1 MNLGMK
7 IQTDSPPMIQS
18 VFQDA
23 AWCRATTLVERI
35 ASRRGRVLFYQND
48 EGQAERRMLRWRSQ
62 PPFTNASVFAQ
73 RLAIDGL
80 TEDEFSSVLGE
91 PVESIRARLPGLSL
105 WLAELSQAF
114 SDGLSATALPF
125 PEGISEQLVGLL
137 KPLEPLIA
145 HSLARLHKSL
155 GQVLRARPKA
165 PVDSET
171 IERILFADLPRQLLA
186 IVSRTLVLEL
196 NVARLEGLLV
206 GDTPED
212 RYRSFL
218 ERLRQPEIVLAIMHE
233 YPVLARQ
240 LTTRLNQWVAFS
252 LEFVERLCADW
263 DLIRTTF
270 TPDKDPGF
278 LMHVQIAGD
287 RHCRGRSVLIAKFS
301 SGSRLVYKPKSMAVE
316 KHFQELLTWTNQ
328 HGNHPAFR
336 TLKILD
342 RISYGW
348 AEFVAAETCDSLPA
362 LRRFYERQ
370 GAFLALLYVLE
381 ATDFHC
387 ENVIAAGEHPV
398 LIDLEAIFHP
408 RPTVSQAEEEVDSAK
423 IAHSVLRVGLL
434 PGRDWSNADSEGID
448 LSGLGGA
455 AGQMTP
461 IGVPDWEE
469 AGTDVMRFTRK
480 RISIPG
486 AQNRPSLNGTEVAL
500 SDYVGE
506 IATGFASTYRLLLKH
521 RKDLLSRDG
530 LLARF
535 ADDEVR
541 AVLRT
546 TRTYAMLL
554 NESFHPDVLREALDR
569 DLLFDRLWVA
579 VESRPYL
586 AKVIFAERDDLQRGD
601 IPFFR
606 ARPGSRDLWTSSNTR
621 IQSFFDEPALVAVQ
635 RRLLQ
640 LSDRDLDLQLWMIR
654 ASVATTA
661 PGHAEGGRRAAY
673 KVNPSQGPVDH
684 DQLLRAARTV
694 GDRLESVAIRWNQ
707 NASWF
712 GLTLADERHWSIS
725 TLAEDLYDG
734 LPGITLFL
742 AYLGAISGERRY
754 KQLAQEACATT
765 LRRSQKNKSV
775 VTSIGAF
782 DGWGGTIYTLTHL
795 GALWHEPELIIKAE
809 AIVELLPTWIKQD
822 EKFDIIGGAAGCIG
836 SLIALYHH
844 GPSQRTLSAAIE
856 CGEHL
861 VAHAERT
868 EHGVG
873 WTISKQSMPLSG
885 FAHGAAGIAWALLK
899 LAALTGSA
907 RFQTTALG
915 AVAYERSLFSP
926 EAGNWRDLRVMATSD
941 SPMKGNG
948 KLFNIAWCNGA
959 PGIGLARL
967 STLRQL
973 ADAEARREIEIA
985 IDTTLNRG
993 LGHNHSL
1000 CHGDLGNLELLLQA
1014 GLVLNDERAHVE
1026 AYRHVSNIVES
1037 VVNDEF
1043 LCGTPSS
1050 VESPGLMTGLAGIG
1064 YGLLRL
1070 AEPARVP
1077 SVLMLE
1083 PPPPC
1088 DQPDNVANLRPTQ

>member
-1 MNLGMK
+1 
-7 IQTDSPPMIQS
+7 
-18 VFQDA
+18 
-23 AWCRATTLVERI
+23 
-35 ASRRGRVLFYQND
+35 
-48 EGQAERRMLRWRSQ
+48 MLRWRSQ
-62 PPFTNASVFAQ
+62 PPFTNASLFAQ
-73 RLAIDGL
+73 RLAIDGIA
-80 TEDEFSSVLGE
+80 EDEFLGLLGE
-91 PVESIRARLPGLSL
+91 PLGCIRARSPDPAP
-105 WLAELSQAF
+105 WLVELTQAF
-114 SDGLSATALPF
+114 SRSTSANTIHF
-125 PEGISEQLVGLL
+125 PEAMSEQDVGLL
-137 KPLEPLIA
+137 NFVKPLIA
-145 HSLARLHKSL
+145 HSLARLHESL
-155 GQVLRARPKA
+155 RQMVRARPKV

-186 IVSRTLVLEL
+186 MVSRTLVLEL

-206 GDTPED
+206 GDTPEE
-212 RYRSFL
+212 RYRSFC
-218 ERLRQPEIVLAIMHE
+218 ERLPEIALAIMHE

-240 LTTRLNQWVAFS
+240 LTLRLDQWLAFS
-252 LEFVERLCADW
+252 LEFVERLSADW
-263 DLIRTTF
+263 DLIRSTF
-270 TPDKDPGF
+270 SPDKDPGV
-278 LMHVQIAGD
+278 LIRLQGAGD
-287 RHCRGRSVLIAKFS
+287 RHRGGRGVVIAKFS
-301 SGSRLVYKPKSMAVE
+301 SGLRLVYKPKSMAVE
-316 KHFQELLTWTNQ
+316 KHFQELLTWMNQ

-336 TLKILD
+336 TLQILD

-348 AEFVAAETCDSLPA
+348 AEFVAAETCDSLPE
-362 LRRFYERQ
+362 LRRFYESQ
-370 GAFLALLYVLE
+370 GAYLALLYVLE

-408 RPTVSQAEEEVDSAK
+408 RRTVPQAEEEVDSAM

-434 PGRDWSNADSEGID
+434 PGCGWSNADSEGID

-455 AGQMTP
+455 AGQITP
-461 IGVPDWEE
+461 FPVPDWEK
-469 AGTDVMRFTRK
+469 AGTDEMTLTR
-480 RISIPG
+480 RRMTTPG
-486 AQNRPSLNGTEVAL
+486 ARNRPSLNGTEVAL
-500 SDYVGE
+500 SDYLGE
-506 IATGFASTYRLLLKH
+506 IATGFASAYRLLLKH
-521 RKDLLSRDG
+521 REDLLSRDG

-546 TRTYAMLL
+546 TRTYGVLL

-569 DLLFDRLWVA
+569 DLLFDRLWIA

-586 AKVIFAERDDLQRGD
+586 TEVIFAEREDLQKGD

-606 ARPGSRDLWTSSNTR
+606 TRPGCRDVWTSSNTR
-621 IQSFFDEPALVAVQ
+621 IQNFFDEPALVGVR
-635 RRLLQ
+635 RRLLR
-640 LSDRDLDLQLWMIR
+640 LSDRDLNLQLWMIR
-654 ASVATTA
+654 ASVATTT
-661 PGHAEGGRRAAY
+661 PGHGEGGRRAAY
-673 KVNPSQGPVDH
+673 KVNPSPGPFDH
-684 DQLLRAARTV
+684 DQLLRAARRV
-694 GDRLESVAIRWNQ
+694 GERVESVAVRWNK

-754 KQLAQEACATT
+754 TDLAQEACATM
-765 LRRSQKNKSV
+765 LRRSEKCKSFFK
-775 VTSIGAF
+775 SIGAF
-782 DGWGGTIYTLTHL
+782 DGWGGIIYTLTHL
-795 GALWHEPELIIKAE
+795 GALWHQPELIIKAE
-809 AIVELLPTWIKQD
+809 GIVELLPTWIKQD

-844 GPSQRTLSAAIE
+844 APSQRTLSAAIE

-861 VAHAERT
+861 VAHAEQT
-868 EHGVG
+868 DHGVG

-885 FAHGAAGIAWALLK
+885 FAHGGAGIAWALLK
-899 LAALTGSA
+899 LAELSA
-907 RFQTTALG
+907 RDRFRTTAL
-915 AVAYERSLFSP
+915 AAISHERSLFSP
-926 EAGNWRDLRVMATSD
+926 QAGNWRDLRVRATPD
-941 SPMKGNG
+941 SQLNQNG
-948 KLFNIAWCNGA
+948 DFFVTAWCNGA

-985 IDTTLNRG
+985 INTTLNRG
-993 LGHNHSL
+993 FGHNHSL

-1037 VVNDEF
+1037 VASDEF

-1077 SVLMLE
+1077 SVLVLE

>member
-1 MNLGMK
+1 
-7 IQTDSPPMIQS
+7 
-18 VFQDA
+18 
-23 AWCRATTLVERI
+23 
-35 ASRRGRVLFYQND
+35 
-48 EGQAERRMLRWRSQ
+48 MLRWRSQ

-73 RLAIDGL
+73 RLAIDGIA
-80 TEDEFSSVLGE
+80 EDEFLGLLGE
-91 PVESIRARLPGLSL
+91 PPGCIRARFPDPAP
-105 WLAELSQAF
+105 WLVNLTQAF
-114 SDGLSATALPF
+114 SRSTSANTIHF
-125 PEGISEQLVGLL
+125 PEGMSEQNVGLL
-137 KPLEPLIA
+137 NFVQPLIA
-145 HSLARLHKSL
+145 QSLARLHKSL
-155 GQVLRARPKA
+155 RQMLRARPV

-171 IERILFADLPRQLLA
+171 IEQILFANLPRQLFA
-186 IVSRTLVLEL
+186 MVSRTLVLEL

-212 RYRSFL
+212 RYRSFC
-218 ERLRQPEIVLAIMHE
+218 ERLRLPGIALAIMHE

-240 LTTRLNQWVAFS
+240 LTVRLDQWVAFS
-252 LEFVERLCADW
+252 LEFVERLSADW
-263 DLIRTTF
+263 DLIRSTF
-270 TPDKDPGF
+270 SADKDPGV
-278 LMHVQIAGD
+278 LIRLQGAGD
-287 RHCRGRSVLIAKFS
+287 RHRGGRSVVIAKFS
-301 SGSRLVYKPKSMAVE
+301 SGFQLIYKPKSMAVE

-328 HGNHPAFR
+328 RGNHPAFR
-336 TLKILD
+336 TLQILD

-370 GAFLALLYVLE
+370 GAYLALLYVLE

-408 RPTVSQAEEEVDSAK
+408 RRTVPQAEEEVDSAM
-423 IAHSVLRVGLL
+423 IAHSVLGVGLL
-434 PGRDWSNADSEGID
+434 PGRGWSNAESEGID
-448 LSGLGGA
+448 LSGLGGT
-455 AGQMTP
+455 AGQITP
-461 IGVPDWEE
+461 FAVPDWEK
-469 AGTDVMRFTRK
+469 AGTDEMRLTR
-480 RISIPG
+480 RRMIIPG
-486 AQNRPSLNGTEVAL
+486 ARNRPSLNGTEVAL
-500 SDYVGE
+500 SDYLGE

-521 RKDLLSRDG
+521 RKDLLSGDG
-530 LLARF
+530 VLARF

-546 TRTYAMLL
+546 TRTYAVLL
-554 NESFHPDVLREALDR
+554 NESFHPDVLRDALDR
-569 DLLFDRLWVA
+569 ELLFDRLWVA

-586 AKVIFAERDDLQRGD
+586 TEVIFAEREDLQRGD
-601 IPFFR
+601 IPLFR
-606 ARPGSRDLWTSSNTR
+606 TRPGCRDIWTSSNTR
-621 IQSFFDEPALVAVQ
+621 IQNFFDEPALVAVQ

-684 DQLLRAARTV
+684 DQLLRVTRTA

-725 TLAEDLYDG
+725 TLAEGLYDG
-734 LPGITLFL
+734 LPGVTLFL
-742 AYLGAISGERRY
+742 AYLGATTGERRY
-754 KQLAQEACATT
+754 TDLAQEACATM
-765 LRRSQKNKSV
+765 LRRSEKCKSFF
-775 VTSIGAF
+775 TSIGAF
-782 DGWGGTIYTLTHL
+782 DGWGGMIYTLTHL

-822 EKFDIIGGAAGCIG
+822 ENFDIIGGAAGCIG

-844 GPSQRTLSAAIE
+844 VPSQRTLSGAIE

-873 WTISKQSMPLSG
+873 WTTSKQSMPLSG

-907 RFQTTALG
+907 RFHTTAL
-915 AVAYERSLFSP
+915 AAISHERSLFSP
-926 EAGNWRDLRVMATSD
+926 EAGNWRDLRVRATPD
-941 SPMKGNG
+941 SQLNQYGDFFMT
-948 KLFNIAWCNGA
+948 AWCNGA

-967 STLRQL
+967 STIQQL
-973 ADAEARREIEIA
+973 DDKEVRREIETALI
-985 IDTTLNRG
+985 TTLNRG

-1014 GLVLNDERAHVE
+1014 GLVLKDERAHVE
-1026 AYRHVSNIVES
+1026 AYRHASNIVVS
-1037 VVNDEF
+1037 IASDKFV
-1043 LCGTPSS
+1043 CGTPSS

-1070 AEPARVP
+1070 ADPALVP
-1077 SVLMLE
+1077 SVLVLE
-1083 PPPPC
+1083 PPPPI
-1088 DQPDNVANLRPTQ
+1088 

>member
-1 MNLGMK
+1 MK
-7 IQTDSPPMIQS
+7 IQTDPLPMIQS

-23 AWCRATTLVERI
+23 AWYRATTLVERI
-35 ASRRGRVLFYQND
+35 ASRRGCVRFYQNG
-48 EGQAERRMLRWRSQ
+48 ERQAERRMLRWRSQ
-62 PPFTNASVFAQ
+62 LPFTNASVFAQ
-73 RLAIDGL
+73 RLAIDGIA
-80 TEDEFSSVLGE
+80 EDEFLGLLGE
-91 PVESIRARLPGLSL
+91 PLGCIRARFPDPAP
-105 WLAELSQAF
+105 WLVKLTQAF
-114 SDGLSATALPF
+114 SRSTSANTIHF
-125 PEGISEQLVGLL
+125 PEAMSEQDVGLL
-137 KPLEPLIA
+137 NFVKPLIA
-145 HSLARLHKSL
+145 LSLARLHKSL
-155 GQVLRARPKA
+155 RQMVRARPRV

-186 IVSRTLVLEL
+186 MVSRTLVLEL

-212 RYRSFL
+212 RYRSFS
-218 ERLRQPEIVLAIMHE
+218 ERLSLPKIALAIMHE

-240 LTTRLNQWVAFS
+240 LTVRLDQWVAFS

-263 DLIRTTF
+263 DSIRTTF
-270 TPDKDPGF
+270 TPDKDPGL

-287 RHCRGRSVLIAKFS
+287 RHCSGRSVMIAKFS
-301 SGSRLVYKPKSMAVE
+301 SDFQLIYKPKSMAVDR
-316 KHFQELLTWTNQ
+316 HFQELLTWMNQ
-328 HGNHPAFR
+328 RGNHPAFR

-342 RISYGW
+342 RDTYGW
-348 AEFVAAETCDSLPA
+348 AEFVATETCDSLPA

-370 GAFLALLYVLE
+370 GAYLALLYVLE

-408 RPTVSQAEEEVDSAK
+408 RRTVPQAEEEVDSA
-423 IAHSVLRVGLL
+423 ILAHSVLRVGLL

-461 IGVPDWEE
+461 IGVPGWEE

-480 RISIPG
+480 RIPIPG
-486 AQNRPSLNGTEVAL
+486 AQNRPSLNGSEVAL
-500 SDYVGE
+500 SDHLGE
-506 IATGFASTYRLLLKH
+506 IAAGFVSTYRLLLKH
-521 RKDLLSRDG
+521 REDLLSRDG

-541 AVLRT
+541 SVLRM
-546 TRTYAMLL
+546 TRTYAVLL

-586 AKVIFAERDDLQRGD
+586 AKVIFAEREDLQRGD

-621 IQSFFDEPALVAVQ
+621 LENFFDEPALTLVQ

-640 LSDRDLDLQLWMIR
+640 LSERDLDLQLWMIR
-654 ASVATTA
+654 ASLATTA
-661 PGHAEGGRRAAY
+661 PGHAEEGRRAAY
-673 KVNPSQGPVDH
+673 KANPSQGPVDH
-684 DQLLRAARTV
+684 DQLLRAARRV
-694 GDRLESVAIRWNQ
+694 GERVESVAVRWNQ

-712 GLTLADERHWSIS
+712 GLTLADERHWLIS

-742 AYLGAISGERRY
+742 AYLGAITGERRY
-754 KQLAQEACATT
+754 KQLAQDACATT
-765 LRRSQKNKSV
+765 LRRSQKGKSV

-782 DGWGGTIYTLTHL
+782 DGWGGIIYTLTHL
-795 GALWHEPELIIKAE
+795 GALWHEPELISKAE

-844 GPSQRTLSAAIE
+844 APSQRTLSAAIE

-868 EHGVG
+868 EHGIG
-873 WTISKQSMPLSG
+873 WTIPKQSMPLSG
-885 FAHGAAGIAWALLK
+885 FAHGAAGIAWSLLK
-899 LAALTGSA
+899 LAALSEDS
-907 RFQTTALG
+907 RFHTTAL
-915 AVAYERSLFSP
+915 AAIAHERSLFSP
-926 EAGNWRDLRVMATSD
+926 EAGNWRDLRVLATSD

-948 KLFNIAWCNGA
+948 ELFSIAWCNGA

-985 IDTTLNRG
+985 INTTLNRG

-1014 GLVLNDERAHVE
+1014 GLVLKDERAHVE
-1026 AYRHVSNIVES
+1026 AYRHVRNIVQS
-1037 VVNDEF
+1037 VASDEF
-1043 LCGTPSS
+1043 LCGTPSN

-1077 SVLMLE
+1077 SVLVLD

-1088 DQPDNVANLRPTQ
+1088 DQPDNVANLRSTQ